1 VIDEVSCAVIDLG
14 PEGVGLQHPNKLMSN
29 EVYTLKIDWR
39 QTITC
44 KVRVRHS
51 QLRKLADQSGPPV
64 YRTGLSFIGLSESAA
79 VVIDSILIDEVRK
92 KVTEWEANLTG
103 TRKDRLPMF
112 AAETSRVALPVSY
125 VWHRLVHG
133 KWVTTD
139 TKDPNQPVDGFAVCD
154 DEPHDQVALL
164 RNAYETY
171 DDEDRDMLRMMAHLA
186 IANRPRA

>member
-1 VIDEVSCAVIDLG
+1 MIDEVSCAVIDLG

-79 VVIDSILIDEVRK
+79 VVIDSILIDEVKRK
-92 KVTEWEANLTG
+92 LTEWEANLTG
-103 TRKDRLPMF
+103 TRRDRLPS
-112 AAETSRVALPVSY
+112 TDLSQSRSTLPVAY
-125 VWHRLVHG
+125 IWHRLVKG
-133 KWVTTD
+133 RWIKSV
-139 TKDPNQPVDGFAVCD
+139 TKDPNQPLDGFAVCD
-154 DEPHDQVALL
+154 DESDEQVRLL
-164 RNAYETY
+164 RGAYETY
-171 DDEDRDMLRMMAHLA
+171 SDEDRDMLRMMAHLA
-186 IANRPRA
+186 IANRPRS